1 MSNLTIYPRSDG
13 YAITLKRSGTITK
26 GAMVKISADSTVAVA
41 NGAAIHGIALD
52 SGAEGI
58 DGDTITV
65 SLIANKV
72 IAVSALGGATI
83 GQYVKPHS
91 DGTIVT
97 DGAAKTANS
106 IGFVVDV
113 AQKLVAII

>member
-1 MSNLTIYPRSDG
+1 MSNKTIYPISDG
-13 YAITLKRSGTITK
+13 YAITLKRSGTIAK

-41 NGAAIHGIALD
+41 NGAVIQGIALD
-52 SGAEGI
+52 AGTEGI

-65 SLIANKV
+65 SLLANKV
-72 IAVSALGGATI
+72 IPVSSVGGATV

-91 DGTIVT
+91 DGTIVV
-97 DGAAKTANS
+97 DGAVKTANS